1 MDFDSEAAQRI
12 KNSKKMFS
20 DTKIKSD
27 LLYIKS
33 NFKII
38 ETTITQLESVGM
50 SLSESMNIFEKA
62 RTQIESGQGAVAEI
76 IKLKLKNV
84 LNRNPGY
91 STIYSLY
98 KIFSGEHVEMPPNI
112 SVTDATKL
120 KFLPVTS
127 CDVERSFSL
136 YKNILTEKR
145 HSLTPDNIEKLLI
158 CYNQS
163 KEI

>member
-1 MDFDSEAAQRI
+1 L
-12 KNSKKMFS
+12 K

-50 SLSESMNIFEKA
+50 SLSESMNIMNIFEKA

-84 LNRNPGY
+84 LNRNPRY

-158 CYNQS
+158 CYSQS

>member
-1 MDFDSEAAQRI
+1 
-12 KNSKKMFS
+12 
-20 DTKIKSD
+20 
-27 LLYIKS
+27 
-33 NFKII
+33 
-38 ETTITQLESVGM
+38 
-50 SLSESMNIFEKA
+50 
-62 RTQIESGQGAVAEI
+62 
-76 IKLKLKNV
+76 
-84 LNRNPGY
+84 
-91 STIYSLY
+91 
-98 KIFSGEHVEMPPNI
+98 MPPNI

-158 CYNQS
+158 CYSQS

>member
-1 MDFDSEAAQRI
+1 LLYNHLFEYTI
-12 KNSKKMFS
+12 ILKVLK

-38 ETTITQLESVGM
+38 ETTITQLKSVGM

-62 RTQIESGQGAVAEI
+62 RMQVESGQGAVAEI

-98 KIFSGEHVEMPPNI
+98 KNFSGEYVEMPPNI
-112 SVTDATKL
+112 SVTAATKL
-120 KFLPVTS
+120 KCLPVTS

-136 YKNILTEKR
+136 YKSILTEKR

-158 CYNQS
+158 CYSQS